1 VADFGASLLERR
13 SSECLV
19 FYPDRKTPIFKGGC
33 FRGTLSFSTA
43 APVAQTLIYM
53 SPEVILTKVFSKAID
68 MWSLGCILAELK
80 RGVVLFQVCDEC
92 ELMLE
97 MTKVMNT

>member
-1 VADFGASLLERR
+1 M
-13 SSECLV
+13 
-19 FYPDRKTPIFKGGC
+19 
-33 FRGTLSFSTA
+33 SFSTA

-80 RGVVLFQVCDEC
+80 TGQILFNVLDEY
-92 ELMLE
+92 ELVLE